1 MCCTPTP
8 RGAVPACAR
17 CCQPSSKLRQS
28 CCLLLS
34 MASQILGPLR
44 VFLGLPHSGEERE
57 PYPLASL
64 ARPHPARHRCETAPV
79 GTTRAVLG
87 EQLRQGLSL
96 TQALA
101 VHLPCQLYIRERFI
115 FWSKK
120 KKKRASYLR
129 CCSPA
134 IAPPL
139 GLLPKSTHFP

>member
-1 MCCTPTP
+1 
-8 RGAVPACAR
+8 
-17 CCQPSSKLRQS
+17 
-28 CCLLLS
+28 

-120 KKKRASYLR
+120 KKKEPRICAAAALR
-129 CCSPA
+129 L
-134 IAPPL
+134 PL
-139 GLLPKSTHFP
+139 HLAFYPKARIFHDVLQ